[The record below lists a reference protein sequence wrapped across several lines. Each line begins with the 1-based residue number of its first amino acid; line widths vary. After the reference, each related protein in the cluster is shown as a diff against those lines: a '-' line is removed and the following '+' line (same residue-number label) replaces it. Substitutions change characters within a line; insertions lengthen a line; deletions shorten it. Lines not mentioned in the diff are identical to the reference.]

1 MAYGYS
7 WHSPVLFLFVSSA
20 LSEIRGFSAEI
31 EDLRHRPE
39 ISYVFS
45 PVLRK
50 GLPQDSVF
58 TSMEASQVTAIR
70 TASNRSSELPVLATA
85 SEFIHKSE
93 VGPRPLPPRRLSIR
107 ALLRPHRG
115 TLLLA
120 LAAVIG
126 EAAADLLEPWPL
138 KIVLDNVLHTKKS
151 GGWLNHFIQTAVG
164 SNTLAALKFACFAVL
179 GIAVLDAI
187 CSYAEKYLTTSVGQW
202 VTHDLRRAL
211 YSHIQRLSMAYHD
224 HKRTGDLISTVTSD
238 IDSIQSFIT
247 SGLLGVLINLFTL
260 VGMVGVM
267 FYLNWRFTF
276 IALSVAPVL
285 FAIVYSYTRR
295 IKKAS
300 RAVRKKEGE
309 IVSVIQEV
317 LTSIRVVKAFA
328 REDYELHRLEQ
339 ESLEGVEIALRAR
352 ALKAKLAPMV
362 EILVAVGTFLVLW
375 FGARMVIGGALSAG
389 SLVMFIW
396 YLSKMYKPMQQLSK
410 MTDSYS
416 KALVGYERI
425 QEVMVTERE
434 VKDSPR
440 AIRAPRLRGKI
451 EFEHVS
457 FAYSEDAPLLSD
469 VSFTIEPGQVA
480 AFVGPTGAGK
490 TTIISLIPR
499 FYDPTSG
506 TIKIDGTDVRRFR
519 QRSLRQ
525 QISFV
530 LQDNVLFH
538 GPVWQNIAYGKPEA
552 NRSEIL
558 RAAQLANAAEF
569 IEHMPEGYDTIV
581 GERGITLSGGQRQRI
596 AIARAIIRN
605 SPILVLD
612 EPTSGLDTA
621 SEKLVYEALERL
633 MAGRT
638 VITIAHRL
646 STIRTADIIFVIK
659 DGRIVES
666 GSHSELMRN
675 EGLYAELDRLQFRNE
690 EPEVKLAR

>member
-1 MAYGYS
+1 
-7 WHSPVLFLFVSSA
+7 
-20 LSEIRGFSAEI
+20 
-31 EDLRHRPE
+31 
-39 ISYVFS
+39 
-45 PVLRK
+45 
-50 GLPQDSVF
+50 
-58 TSMEASQVTAIR
+58 
-70 TASNRSSELPVLATA
+70 
-85 SEFIHKSE
+85 
-93 VGPRPLPPRRLSIR
+93 
-107 ALLRPHRG
+107 
-115 TLLLA
+115 
-120 LAAVIG
+120 
-126 EAAADLLEPWPL
+126 
-138 KIVLDNVLHTKKS
+138 
-151 GGWLNHFIQTAVG
+151 
-164 SNTLAALKFACFAVL
+164 
-179 GIAVLDAI
+179 
-187 CSYAEKYLTTSVGQW
+187 
-202 VTHDLRRAL
+202 
-211 YSHIQRLSMAYHD
+211 
-224 HKRTGDLISTVTSD
+224 
-238 IDSIQSFIT
+238 
-247 SGLLGVLINLFTL
+247 
-260 VGMVGVM
+260 
-267 FYLNWRFTF
+267 
-276 IALSVAPVL
+276 
-285 FAIVYSYTRR
+285 
-295 IKKAS
+295 
-300 RAVRKKEGE
+300 
-309 IVSVIQEV
+309 
-317 LTSIRVVKAFA
+317 
-328 REDYELHRLEQ
+328 
-339 ESLEGVEIALRAR
+339 
-352 ALKAKLAPMV
+352 
-362 EILVAVGTFLVLW
+362 
-375 FGARMVIGGALSAG
+375 MVIGGALSAG

-530 LQDNVLFH
+530 LQDTVLFH

>member
-50 GLPQDSVF
+50 GLSQDSLF
-58 TSMEASQVTAIR
+58 TSMEASQVTAMR

-120 LAAVIG
+120 LAAVNG

-138 KIVLDNVLHTKKS
+138 KIVRDNVLHTKKS
-151 GGWLNHFIQTAVG
+151 GGWLNQFIQTAVG

-362 EILVAVGTFLVLW
+362 EILVAVGTFRVLW
-375 FGARMVIGGALSAG
+375 FGARMVIGGAWSAG

-416 KALVGYERI
+416 TALVGYERI

-451 EFEHVS
+451 EF
-457 FAYSEDAPLLSD
+457 
-469 VSFTIEPGQVA
+469 
-480 AFVGPTGAGK
+480 
-490 TTIISLIPR
+490 
-499 FYDPTSG
+499 
-506 TIKIDGTDVRRFR
+506 
-519 QRSLRQ
+519 
-525 QISFV
+525 
-530 LQDNVLFH
+530 
-538 GPVWQNIAYGKPEA
+538 
-552 NRSEIL
+552 
-558 RAAQLANAAEF
+558 
-569 IEHMPEGYDTIV
+569 
-581 GERGITLSGGQRQRI
+581 
-596 AIARAIIRN
+596 
-605 SPILVLD
+605 
-612 EPTSGLDTA
+612 
-621 SEKLVYEALERL
+621 
-633 MAGRT
+633 
-638 VITIAHRL
+638 
-646 STIRTADIIFVIK
+646 
-659 DGRIVES
+659 
-666 GSHSELMRN
+666 
-675 EGLYAELDRLQFRNE
+675 
-690 EPEVKLAR
+690 